1 MAKEYG
7 YYIDREQIAFVE
19 KTSETIDTHTSQW
32 RTITESNLKVRIY
45 GSKVPSNL
53 TVDNVAAELTLPHFV
68 DEACVNAVIAAGY
81 EDPRNLVPDL
91 ARYFEQKAGGFLK
104 EARKKFK
111 RRRQRGGYVKPYD
124 F

>member
-1 MAKEYG
+1 MKEYG
-7 YYIDREQIAFVE
+7 YYIDREQIGFVE
-19 KTSETIDTHTSQW
+19 KTSETINTHTSQW
-32 RTITESNLKVRIY
+32 KTITESGLTARIY

-53 TVDNVAAELTLPHFV
+53 SVDSTASELALPHFV
-68 DEACVNAVIAAGY
+68 DEACVYAVIAGGY
-81 EDPRNLVPDL
+81 EDPRNMQPKL
-91 ARYFEQKAGGFLK
+91 AQHFEMRAAGFLK